1 MNGPMRQHYSLAS
14 EGKLTPEPGGA
25 PTTDVFEGS
34 RSAAPQGCVYG
45 PTDGKSTPASA
56 YLPGEGTMNKSN
68 Y

>member
-1 MNGPMRQHYSLAS
+1 MKEPTRQHYSLAS

-34 RSAAPQGCVYG
+34 PSCAPNGCVYG
-45 PTDGKSTPASA
+45 PGDGESTPAGK
-56 YLPGEGTMNKSN
+56 YMPGPGTSNKSN